1 MFSNNLKEKLLR
13 VAGNRDVVD
22 GNHPTMDGSS
32 RGIKKRS
39 YTEAEIIS
47 KLKAKPPR
55 LISPGLRRRFLI
67 RLAMAL
73 HSYGSSAARTEYLID
88 KAADKLD
95 VKANIS
101 VFPSLI
107 LLSFPGTFVRRDFLS
122 LFIVDRRISF
132 GKFKV
137 YRTGADHMHFDS
149 FCRCGFE

>member
-1 MFSNNLKEKLLR
+1 MFSESLKEKLLR

-22 GNHPTMDGSS
+22 GNHHAMGGSS
-32 RGIKKRS
+32 RGAKKRS

-88 KAADKLD
+88 KAADTLD
-95 VKANIS
+95 VKASIS

-107 LLSFPGTFVRRDFLS
+107 LLSFPGTFVRRE
-122 LFIVDRRISF
+122 LFE
-132 GKFKV
+132 
-137 YRTGADHMHFDS
+137 
-149 FCRCGFE
+149 FCFTAER